1 MSHIFGCKQTPP
13 TPPTTSDEESSGSTS
28 DAEMKKKKGNRA
40 MGKKKYPKAIK
51 YYSKA
56 IKIDPNNAT
65 YHLNRAIANS
75 ALELWKDAEH
85 DASKAVELQ
94 DEVETA
100 PSSKGHFQLA
110 RARLRRGRCLE
121 AREALKLGLN
131 RYPQDPALLQLG
143 KEIDRAVAK
152 LEAKRQKEIP
162 DLAAVE
168 EEEEEN
174 AAKSAGPS
182 GAKALTDQARALADA
197 SPAAALPLLAE
208 AVQAA
213 QRAAQRREE
222 ISARSLL
229 GKVQLRLRQWAD
241 AVSSW
246 EAVVQLELQEF
257 SMDILEERSA
267 LSNAH
272 NNLGIAQKN
281 AGRLGEAS
289 SSFQD
294 AYRLA
299 TNGDDKVAT
308 HQASQILQNAAQ
320 CLLVQGKAAEARGL
334 CERSQEICQRL
345 FGDGHGTLALGGLA
359 LARCFRAEGDL
370 RNAIASYAK
379 SLDIFSEKTTEESLA
394 ELPELPSADRLQQ
407 LLQQTRGELAQLV
420 ALAERAKAQAM
431 QGTATGSAAEGYSEA
446 TAPGAPSAPSQ

>member
-85 DASKAVELQ
+85 DATTAVELQ
-94 DEVETA
+94 DATTTA
-100 PSSKGHFQLA
+100 TTTAASSKGHFQLA

-131 RYPQDPALLQLG
+131 RYPQEPALLQLG

-152 LEAKRQKEIP
+152 LEAKRQQ
-162 DLAAVE
+162 E
-168 EEEEEN
+168 EED

-197 SPAAALPLLAE
+197 SPSAALPLLAE

-213 QRAAQRREE
+213 QRHRQRREE
-222 ISARSLL
+222 IGARSLQ
-229 GKVQLRLRQWAD
+229 GKVHLRLRQWAD

-257 SMDILEERSA
+257 SVDILEERSA

-289 SSFQD
+289 SSFQE

-320 CLLVQGKAAEARGL
+320 CLLVQGKAAEARAL

-345 FGDGHGTLALGGLA
+345 FGDRHGTLALGGLA

-379 SLDIFSEKTTEESLA
+379 SLDIFSEKTSEESLA
-394 ELPELPSADRLQQ
+394 ELPELPSVDRLQQ

-431 QGTATGSAAEGYSEA
+431 QGAAAGSAAAEGYSEA
-446 TAPGAPSAPSQ
+446 APEAPSQ